1 MVNINNKLIGKIE
14 WQKEQTHWLA
24 GEECRET
31 NITLQLVTHACGNT
45 YMQRSKQSYLAAVQT
60 VNIAHYH
67 HTVNNVKQ
75 HFFTEGHGRKRI
87 QLLKKKNVTANEN
100 TSM

>member
-14 WQKEQTHWLA
+14 CQTEQTQQLA
-24 GEECRET
+24 GVECRSRDE
-31 NITLQLVTHACGNT
+31 HNT
-45 YMQRSKQSYLAAVQT
+45 AVSYTCIQQYMQRSKQSYLAAVQT
-60 VNIAHYH
+60 VNIAHDH

-87 QLLKKKNVTANEN
+87 QLLKKKRH
-100 TSM
+100 SQ